1 MVAPEILKLKGDV
14 ELTVLHDAAER
25 FAKSYSGRMTVELD
39 TTGSIAIKGILSP
52 TDALALASLI
62 AIVIGAIL
70 KTRIWLQKKT
80 WTETHL
86 REEIE
91 KALAREG
98 VKEYEI
104 TGIKNLNCL
113 RGEGS
118 CPCIISAK
126 CTSRCKEYQIHIFL
140 DGKIFTFEIVSS
152 PVS

>member
-1 MVAPEILKLKGDV
+1 
-14 ELTVLHDAAER
+14 VLHDAAER
-25 FAKSYSGRMTVELD
+25 FAKSYSGSLSVELD
-39 TTGSIAIKGILSP
+39 TTGSIAIRGSVSP

-80 WTETHL
+80 WTETRL

-98 VKEYEI
+98 VKDYEI

-118 CPCIISAK
+118 CPCIISARP
-126 CTSRCKEYQIHIFL
+126 TSTRKEYQIHIFV
-140 DGKIFTFEIVSS
+140 DGKIFTFEIVST